1 MAEKY
6 SELEVAP
13 NEHTAPLP
21 QVIDPAAH
29 APERDSA
36 GDAPEL
42 DHKSWP
48 LKDLSP
54 TSETP
59 AYTPSRPDFKHKVSD
74 SAPEFGSP
82 DPGYDE
88 NKDRETLKE
97 AGSPPLPQ
105 TPSAHIES
113 QLEVSSHKE
122 EPERTQKRRGLA
134 LGVIIGLVIFLVL
147 AIALGVGL
155 GVGLTRHKSSK
166 SSSSTS
172 SPAPS
177 SASNSTLPHGIYND
191 SSISIVALGDGDQR
205 LLFQEGTGNIREALF
220 TQSAN
225 SWTSD
230 INNIVATDARN
241 NTPLAALLV
250 NSTGTPFA
258 DDTGPVI
265 FLFYITAN
273 NLLASKQFI
282 SGSWTSRDNFS
293 PTGTPNMTIT
303 TATNTRALS
312 CTLLNNDVLSGQ
324 AFVFYVAQNG
334 SVESLT
340 ITPTSADSIVASPGP
355 SLPSSLQGGHVLA
368 LAAGTSDANNVATPQ
383 VGVLTSNGTVYYDL
397 YFSFFNNSA
406 WTPPELQTLLVPA
419 LPASE
424 QFTYPTSLTLAN
436 AYPATATALPS
447 APTNTPSSPSL
458 QSASYNESLIGDVD
472 IAQVFVNDATSLS
485 YTLFGFWVN
494 GSELAAYTT
503 KNIGLSTQ
511 PKSSFPYSRLAGTV
525 GGNGSEVLLYHQING
540 TAWAQDAYNLDG
552 GFFTTSY
559 FEVATQ

>member
-13 NEHTAPLP
+13 NEQTAPLP
-21 QVIDPAAH
+21 EVVDQAAH
-29 APERDSA
+29 APERDLSA
-36 GDAPEL
+36 DAPEL
-42 DHKSWP
+42 DKKPWP
-48 LKDLSP
+48 LQSLSP

-59 AYTPSRPDFKHKVSD
+59 AYTPSRPDFKKRISH
-74 SAPEFGSP
+74 SAPEYGSP
-82 DPGYDE
+82 DPDKDE
-88 NKDRETLKE
+88 ETLKE
-97 AGSPPLPQ
+97 AGSPPAPR
-105 TPSAHIES
+105 TPLANIGSHP
-113 QLEVSSHKE
+113 EVASHKE
-122 EPERTQKRRGLA
+122 ESTIPRRRRGL
-134 LGVIIGLVIFLVL
+134 GFWVIIGLVGFLVI

-166 SSSSTS
+166 SSTSSSAANSTS
-172 SPAPS
+172 NA
-177 SASNSTLPHGIYND
+177 ALPHGIYND
-191 SSISIVALGDGDQR
+191 SSVSMVALGDGDKR

-230 INNIVATDARN
+230 INNVVATDARN

-258 DDTGPVI
+258 ADTGPVI
-265 FLFYITAN
+265 FLFYITATN
-273 NLLASKQFI
+273 QLASKQFI

-312 CTLLNNDVLSGQ
+312 CTLLNNNVLSGQ

-355 SLPSSLQGGHVLA
+355 SLPSNLQGGHVLA
-368 LAAGTSDANNVATPQ
+368 LAAGTSEANNVATPQ
-383 VGVLTSNGTVYYDL
+383 VGVLTSNGSVYYDL

-419 LPASE
+419 LPPNE
-424 QFTYPTSLTLAN
+424 QITYPTSLTLAN
-436 AYPATATALPS
+436 AYPATATSLPS
-447 APTNTPSSPSL
+447 TPTDAPSNPSL

-472 IAQVFVNDATSLS
+472 IAQVFVNDPTSRS

-494 GSELAAYTT
+494 GTDLAAYTT

-511 PKSSFPYSRLAGTV
+511 PKSSFPYSRLAGAV
-525 GGNGSEVLLYHQING
+525 GGNGSDVLLYHQINA
-540 TAWAQDAYNLDG
+540 TSWAEDVYNLDG

-559 FEVATQ
+559 FEVETQ